1 VIFRRNFY
9 EQLSFRLTHHSYW
22 RNLYCSTIININ
34 YLMNNMNI
42 SSSVFVAE
50 GVNTTP
56 VTGQSAQIR
65 TS

>member
-1 VIFRRNFY
+1 
-9 EQLSFRLTHHSYW
+9 
-22 RNLYCSTIININ
+22 LYCSTIININ

-42 SSSVFVAE
+42 ASSVFVAE